1 MDTELLSESGDYH
14 ILLLDWSSYFCLIVG
29 IVGILATINLIPKE
43 L

>member
-1 MDTELLSESGDYH
+1 MESELLSESGGYH

-29 IVGILATINLIPKE
+29 ILATINLIPKE